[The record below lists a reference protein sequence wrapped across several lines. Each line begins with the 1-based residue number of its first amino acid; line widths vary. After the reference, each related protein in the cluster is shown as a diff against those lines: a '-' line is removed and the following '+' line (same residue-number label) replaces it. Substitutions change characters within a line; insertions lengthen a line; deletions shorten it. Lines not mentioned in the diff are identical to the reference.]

1 MLDPEAMLRRCRRYV
16 DDAPPGRLPSHMIA
30 SEPQVLAPRT
40 MVATFPKLG
49 QAKLQLAFPSV
60 KITDPDL
67 YSLDLL
73 ATILGGGES
82 SILVQELR
90 DKRQLVTSVDVSD
103 NTPAYVE
110 GSFEISMELPPDKIP
125 AATAATLEILDTV
138 MKGGITPEQVQRAK
152 VQMRAAR
159 VRSMQTSENVAASL
173 ATDFLTT
180 GDPHFSDRY
189 IKRIEQVSREDLAIA
204 AKWYLVSDRLITTA
218 LLPEEYVGAAGLPK
232 AEDLLRQ
239 AAPTTKPTVVEAK
252 PMVTRVVLPNGV
264 VLLHKRIATSPLV
277 EVKMY
282 ALGGLTEESAA
293 NNGIGNLTMEM
304 LPRGTKWRNAQQIA
318 EFFDSIGGTID
329 TGCGNNSWYWNTT
342 CLTNDFDKTM
352 DMLAD
357 VVANPSFDAKE
368 LGQMKQR
375 VSAAIDSEDANWT
388 QQAMRF
394 FKKSYF
400 GPMDSPYQF
409 LAIGSK
415 ETGGEVHARAVAA
428 MV

>member
-1 MLDPEAMLRRCRRYV
+1 V
-16 DDAPPGRLPSHMIA
+16 IA

-40 MVATFPKLG
+40 MVATFPRLG

-103 NTPAYVE
+103 NTPSYVE
-110 GSFEISMELPPDKIP
+110 GSFEISMELAPDKIP

-138 MKGGITPEQVQRAK
+138 MKGGITPDQVQRAK

-204 AKWYLVSDRLITTA
+204 AKWYLVHDRLITTA
-218 LLPEEYVGAAGLPK
+218 LLPQEYVGAAGLPK

-239 AAPTTKPTVVEAK
+239 AAPTTKATLVEAK
-252 PMVTRVVLPNGV
+252 PTVTRVVLPNGV
-264 VLLHKRIATSPLV
+264 VLLHKRIATSPIV

-293 NNGIGNLTMEM
+293 NNGITSIRGVYL
-304 LPRGTKWRNAQQIA
+304 LPCRKLPQGR
-318 EFFDSIGGTID
+318 SSGRPHP
-329 TGCGNNSWYWNTT
+329 
-342 CLTNDFDKTM
+342 
-352 DMLAD
+352 
-357 VVANPSFDAKE
+357 V
-368 LGQMKQR
+368 
-375 VSAAIDSEDANWT
+375 
-388 QQAMRF
+388 
-394 FKKSYF
+394 
-400 GPMDSPYQF
+400 
-409 LAIGSK
+409 
-415 ETGGEVHARAVAA
+415 
-428 MV
+428 